1 MNKLLISTIMAL
13 SLTTASA
20 QTTDARGPQWLHDAV
35 FYQIYPSSY
44 MDTDGNGIAVL
55 KDSFESAL
63 EASLSD
69 QSVRGYDNFNAED
82 AARLRALVYETDK
95 LVRCDEALLGILK
108 TEARAYF
115 AGQISLDEAAS
126 RTQSR
131 ASLYLAE
138 QR

>member
-1 MNKLLISTIMAL
+1 M
-13 SLTTASA
+13 
-20 QTTDARGPQWLHDAV
+20 
-35 FYQIYPSSY
+35 
-44 MDTDGNGIAVL
+44 NGIPVL

-82 AARLRALVYETDK
+82 AARLRALVYGTDK
-95 LVRCDEALLGILK
+95 LVRCDEALLDILK
-108 TEARAYF
+108 VEARAYF